1 VDAKTKTTDGS
12 SLVVGGTGLVGTY
25 ILDHLVQR
33 GERPLVL
40 SRSAQD
46 RPDVDWLR
54 GDLEKPETLR
64 FPPFVTLY

>member
-40 SRSAQD
+40 S
-46 RPDVDWLR
+46 
-54 GDLEKPETLR
+54 
-64 FPPFVTLY
+64 